1 MTLPISIP
9 QRRTTDSSRAR
20 RARCSAAKRA
30 QATELHR
37 AADRAQ
43 ALLADDA
50 AATATARAP
59 RAGRDGR
66 TATTPT
72 ARSRE
77 LTPAA
82 RPASSGRSLRVADAV
97 VAQWLLEQVP
107 RHGARRAHAAA

>member
-1 MTLPISIP
+1 MTLPISTP

-43 ALLADDA
+43 ALLAQET

-59 RAGRDGR
+59 RADEGDRTVP
-66 TATTPT
+66 TAT
-72 ARSRE
+72 ARPRDR
-77 LTPAA
+77 AVA

-107 RHGARRAHAAA
+107 RHGARRVRAAA

>member
-37 AADRAQ
+37 ATDRAQ

-50 AATATARAP
+50 AATA
-59 RAGRDGR
+59 
-66 TATTPT
+66 T